1 MKSRAKTTNRRLIQL
16 HAGGLPI
23 SFFSPFFSPSPSSFC
38 ISSLHRR
45 RAHHPALDS
54 LPSPSA
60 SHPPLFSTLHHIS
73 TLLFA
78 VAKKTGND
86 RTDYYNRILYL
97 GNSNS
102 GKFSISICEKKNSI
116 SLQLL
121 NHTLPDK
128 QNQLGQFSSIESNSP
143 SSFIVIIIIIPHR
156 EVSDPP
162 PPDSHAL
169 EVPIEGPN

>member
-128 QNQLGQFSSIESNSP
+128 QNQFFSIESNSP
-143 SSFIVIIIIIPHR
+143 SSFIIIIPHR
-156 EVSDPP
+156 EESDPP